1 MQKSCE
7 LEHTRQA
14 KAVIR
19 VIVKST
25 HADRPGRPMIREH
38 YLCRAHANELRDLGF
53 EVVGN

>member
-7 LEHTRQA
+7 LEHTRRA

-25 HADRPGRPMIREH
+25 HANRPGRPMIREH
-38 YLCRAHANELRDLGF
+38 YLCRAHASELRDLGF
-53 EVVGN
+53 EVVGD

>member
-1 MQKSCE
+1 MRKNCE
-7 LEHTRQA
+7 LEHTRQT

>member
-1 MQKSCE
+1 MRKNCE

-38 YLCRAHANELRDLGF
+38 YLCRAHARELRNLGF
-53 EVVGN
+53 DVVGN